1 MWIKSSWNSHVT
13 VTAIRMNLQVLEE
26 YKGMCPV
33 QAKVL
38 FKWFRGYPSKYKLFQ
53 QACNRFRLGLEIEHK
68 WYFCLTETQLQ
79 PSAESQS
86 VLSLEELEMFYNSD
100 GWIVVMDYNN

>member
-1 MWIKSSWNSHVT
+1 
-13 VTAIRMNLQVLEE
+13 MNLQVLEE

-53 QACNRFRLGLEIEHK
+53 QPCNRFRLGWEIEHK

-79 PSAESQS
+79 PSAEPPS
-86 VLSLEELEMFYNSD
+86 VLSLEELEMFYNSSAHRVSEYVLKIPLTLFEIPK
-100 GWIVVMDYNN
+100 WMVPPI